1 MSRTTVNRIIPIV
14 MAAAAVTLTATIVS
28 GIVDGTLTG
37 GSSITSG
44 QSVFGAGASTLQVDD
59 DLEGGILVVAHP
71 ATEIRV
77 LDPADGSERGR
88 IELRREPATITPT
101 PGGVSVF
108 VTYPDTE
115 EIEVYSTTE
124 FEHERTIAPEDGDGR
139 IPEHLTFSENGDTLF
154 VTWRDS
160 DAVSVYSHSMLD
172 LSFRY
177 EFATPEANGPLYRN
191 RRATRLYRAGDSGI
205 EIYFAQNG
213 EHIDTIRLPGE
224 PADGKA
230 WVFNARRT
238 HLWGT
243 DASGN
248 PIVVDE
254 TASSARGIDVP
265 VSADLAPVIPADTE
279 HVLYV
284 DAAQTGLLAF
294 DARSGN
300 RLADETFSQE
310 VLDELGGRIAR
321 IVDTG
326 AGPVWAIGSSGTV
339 AVLDPATLSVTD
351 MHDAGAR
358 ETVMAVSSI
367 VQQDGNFACF

>member
-1 MSRTTVNRIIPIV
+1 MNRTTVNRIIPIV
-14 MAAAAVTLTATIVS
+14 MAAAAITLTATIVL
-28 GIVDGTLTG
+28 GIIDGTLTG
-37 GSSITSG
+37 GSPITSG
-44 QSVFGAGASTLQVDD
+44 QSVFAAGGSTLQVDE
-59 DLEGGILVVAHP
+59 DLEGGILVIADP

-77 LDPADGSERGR
+77 LDPADASERGR
-88 IELRREPATITPT
+88 IELGREPATITPT

-108 VTYPDTE
+108 VTFPDTE

-124 FEHERTIAPEDGDGR
+124 FEHETTIAPEGGDGR
-139 IPEHLTFSENGDTLF
+139 TPEDLTFSENGDTLF

-160 DAVSVYSHSMLD
+160 DAVSVFSHSMLG

-177 EFATPEANGPLYRN
+177 EFATPDAHGPLYRN
-191 RRATRLYRAGDSGI
+191 RRATRLYRGSGSGI

-213 EHIDTIRLPGE
+213 EHIDTITLPGE
-224 PADGKA
+224 QADNEA
-230 WVFNARRT
+230 WVFNARHT

-248 PIVVDE
+248 PIGVDE
-254 TASSARGIDVP
+254 AASSAREIDI
-265 VSADLAPVIPADTE
+265 SASPEIAPVIPADTE
-279 HVLYV
+279 HALYV
-284 DAAQTGLLAF
+284 DAAQTGVFAF

-300 RLADETFSQE
+300 RLADVTFSE
-310 VLDELGGRIAR
+310 KVLDELGGRIAR

-326 AGPVWAIGSSGTV
+326 AGPVWAIGVSGKIA
-339 AVLDPATLSVTD
+339 AVDPATLSIADV
-351 MHDAGAR
+351 HDAGAR